1 MTPDDLAQLTATFG
15 TPAALLIYMWMQ
27 SQKPKVDAV
36 ESIGDKL
43 DAIKDSVHTIETR
56 LTKVETILEER
67 ELPKARR

>member
-1 MTPDDLAQLTATFG
+1 MTPDEMAQLTATFG

-27 SQKPKVDAV
+27 SQKPKANAG
-36 ESIGDKL
+36 ESLGDKL
-43 DAIKDSVHTIETR
+43 DAIKDSVHAIETR